1 MIDSELLR
9 VFVLSPAELDPWDY
23 HRSVWYQR
31 WQQNGVWYVLSS
43 TFTCLVG
50 CCKGRSRAKVRF
62 QSFSFQQA
70 GTFEIDAVKDV
81 NN

>member
-23 HRSVWYQR
+23 HRSQVSSMVPALAAKWY
-31 WQQNGVWYVLSS
+31 GMVYVLSS

-50 CCKGRSRAKVRF
+50 CCEGRSRQKFASSLFPSNKP
-62 QSFSFQQA
+62 
-70 GTFEIDAVKDV
+70 EL
-81 NN
+81 